1 MYIVCYDI
9 ASDRLRNKIA
19 KTLEGYGRRV
29 QYSVFEC
36 DLVERQ
42 YQELY
47 SRLLIL
53 MQEAGAEEGNICFY
67 PICRSCIGKKQ
78 IISVPEKTSG
88 YPDDDV
94 IIRCR

>member
-1 MYIVCYDI
+1 MYVICYDI
-9 ASDRLRNKIA
+9 ASDRLRNRIA

-36 DLVERQ
+36 DLTDRQ
-42 YQELY
+42 YRELY
-47 SRLLIL
+47 GRLLTL

-67 PICRSCIGKKQ
+67 SICKNCVGKKQ
-78 IISVPEKTSG
+78 IIGVPKEPDG

-94 IIRCR
+94 III